1 MTNVVLTVKL
11 DGRIQEESLL
21 HTSQRREAAMQMRNI
36 RLMCSGG
43 GRLVCSITDLNRELT
58 RRMLAVSVIQFVP
71 KCHALIERL
80 RSHRPVRILLAESVM
95 LGGETLKVSMRAGL
109 ENIPRSVP

>member
-1 MTNVVLTVKL
+1 MTEHLLYLDLRCAFIMTNVVLTVKL

-21 HTSQRREAAMQMRNI
+21 HASQRREAAMQMRNI

-58 RRMLAVSVIQFVP
+58 RRMLAV
-71 KCHALIERL
+71 RL
-80 RSHRPVRILLAESVM
+80 SRIVLSI
-95 LGGETLKVSMRAGL
+95 S
-109 ENIPRSVP
+109 RSVTSCA